1 MQSVSYKLS
10 EFFIL
15 FVLFPVS
22 LVLNYPLVVKMCLG
36 VFGFL
41 YVLFVLVRIEKLQ
54 LKTSSN
60 LKWRVFWRQTL
71 LKLLVISMVT
81 VLYMVF
87 VDTDNLFVVVLNKP
101 MLWVVILFI
110 YSVFS
115 VYPQE
120 LIFRTFFF
128 KRYESLYSSPGLV
141 IFINAILF
149 SMAHLLFKN
158 TLVLFLTFCGGL
170 LFAWTF
176 MRTRSTILV
185 TIEHAIYGCWLFTVG
200 MGSMLGFPS

>member
-1 MQSVSYKLS
+1 M
-10 EFFIL
+10 
-15 FVLFPVS
+15 
-22 LVLNYPLVVKMCLG
+22 
-36 VFGFL
+36 
-41 YVLFVLVRIEKLQ
+41 
-54 LKTSSN
+54 SSN

-87 VDTDNLFVVVLNKP
+87 VDADNLFVVVLNKP
-101 MLWVVILFI
+101 MLWVAILFI

>member
-1 MQSVSYKLS
+1 MHSVPYKLS

-54 LKTSSN
+54 LKISSN
-60 LKWRVFWRQTL
+60 LNWRAFWKQTL
-71 LKLLVISMVT
+71 FKLLTISIVT

-87 VDTDNLFVVVLNKP
+87 IDADNLFVVVLNKP
-101 MLWVVILFI
+101 VLWVAILFI

-120 LIFRTFFF
+120 LIYRTFFF
-128 KRYESLYSSPGLV
+128 KRYESLFSSPGLA
-141 IFINAILF
+141 IFMNAILF

-176 MRTRSTILV
+176 LKTRSTLLV

>member
-1 MQSVSYKLS
+1 MQSVPYKLS

-41 YVLFVLVRIEKLQ
+41 YVLFVLVRAEKLQ
-54 LKTSSN
+54 LKMSSN

-87 VDTDNLFVVVLNKP
+87 VDADNLFVVVLNKP

-128 KRYESLYSSPGLV
+128 KRYESLFSSPRLV
-141 IFINAILF
+141 IFMNAILF